1 MSGSARPGLRPVAV
15 AVAIAGLL
23 AVTPVGAP
31 VAAARPDCTDVGS
44 QIRCETN
51 GSVSIKAVPQT
62 RAHGST
68 MPGGIGG
75 MRRGMLWGW

>member
-1 MSGSARPGLRPVAV
+1 MNLRGKSALFA
-15 AVAIAGLL
+15 AGLVVISL
-23 AVTPVGAP
+23 ISAP
-31 VAAARPDCTDVGS
+31 TAAARPTCHEAGGAT
-44 QIRCETN
+44 RCETN

>member
-1 MSGSARPGLRPVAV
+1 VISLISAP
-15 AVAIAGLL
+15 
-23 AVTPVGAP
+23 T
-31 VAAARPDCTDVGS
+31 AAARPTCHEAGGAT
-44 QIRCETN
+44 RCETN